1 MTSYKAQALASRAPD
16 PSERKPRARLQRLR
30 LASACTWVAAS
41 LTTTLLAPSAKAQEV
56 APSAAPTGIEATAA
70 PVEPVP
76 AAPPPA
82 LEPPPPVT
90 APPPPVVVEPPPPP
104 PVVVDAPVAPPAPPP
119 PPTFVITGSFLGRY
133 EVRANYDAIG
143 VSRAPRFVEGDAF
156 FYRARLGLAT
166 TPIEISESA
175 KVTLQLTPQAAGVL
189 GTLANTITDAPFGVH
204 EGYLRVATSAV
215 RFDVGRFEM
224 NYGDSLV
231 IGSLDWNEVGRS
243 FDGMRM
249 RVAPEGPTGYY
260 VDLFGTQIDEGRP
273 DLIAPF
279 AGGDHYFMGLYA
291 GLGPAVMTGLDL
303 DLYALTQIWPT
314 AEGIDLAPMD
324 PMNAPSNRESATEA
338 TFGARAKQKIAAFD
352 YRAEV
357 GLQVGTRPGAVPPM
371 MAPPAEVNSIDAVA
385 YHLDAEIGASVLE
398 DKLRFGLEGILA
410 SGDDPTTTDKSE
422 AWNELYPTAH
432 KFLGLADIFHQ
443 GGQKRTNV
451 MSGVLHVTAKPSATL
466 TLQLDGHIFTRP
478 QPIFGQDGF
487 AGAEIDA
494 GITYALGKGLNL
506 KGLYAIF
513 VPNEDMYPQGMMAGM
528 LEEEP
533 AHYLELEL
541 RYDLK

>member
-1 MTSYKAQALASRAPD
+1 M
-16 PSERKPRARLQRLR
+16 
-30 LASACTWVAAS
+30 
-41 LTTTLLAPSAKAQEV
+41 
-56 APSAAPTGIEATAA
+56 IEAP
-70 PVEPVP
+70 PVVAEPS
-76 AAPPPA
+76 
-82 LEPPPPVT
+82 PPPPLPIVEP
-90 APPPPVVVEPPPPP
+90 AVPPV
-104 PVVVDAPVAPPAPPP
+104 PPARP

-133 EVRANYDAIG
+133 EVRANYDEIG
-143 VSRAPRFVEGDAF
+143 VSRPPRFIEGDAF

-175 KVTLQLTPQAAGVL
+175 KVGLQLTPQAAGVM
-189 GTLANTITDAPFGVH
+189 GTLPSTITDAPFGVH

-243 FDGMRM
+243 FDGMRL

-260 VDLFGTQIDEGRP
+260 VDLFGTQVDEGRP

-291 GLGPAVMTGLDL
+291 GLGLAITTGLDL
-303 DLYALTQIWPT
+303 DLYALAQIWPT

-324 PMNAPSNRESATEA
+324 AMNALSNREAATEA
-338 TFGARAKQKIAAFD
+338 TFGVRAKQKIYAFD
-352 YRAEV
+352 YRAEA
-357 GLQVGTRPGAVPPM
+357 GLQVGTRPGGVPAM
-371 MAPPAEVNSIDAVA
+371 MAPPAEVDSIEAIA
-385 YHLDAEIGASVLE
+385 FHIDAEIGASVIP
-398 DKLRFGLEGILA
+398 DKLRFGLEGMLA
-410 SGDDPTTTDKSE
+410 SGDDPTTPDKTE
-422 AWNELYPTAH
+422 GWNELYPTAH

-466 TLQLDGHIFTRP
+466 TLQLDGHVFTRP

-513 VPNEDMYPQGMMAGM
+513 VPNADMYPQGMMAAM
-528 LEEEP
+528 VEEEP
-533 AHYLELEL
+533 AHYLEIEL